1 MIGAALA
8 LGLLAAFAAAGIAV
22 LARCFPSLDARE
34 KLAYGTAL
42 GTVGASLAL
51 LALASVFSL
60 GAWLVVA
67 VAAACVAFAVV
78 LGGLPRPPARLPRLD
93 KDLGSRLVL
102 AILVVLCAWFWSRA
116 LYVDGTGLW
125 ASHRNLWAD
134 WAQHLGDVA
143 SFVWGDNFPPT
154 HPRFAGVPLNY
165 HYLSSVTVAALVELG
180 LDPAPALCLHSFV
193 FSIVIGVA
201 VHGFGRRMGL
211 SSNAATLALVLLV
224 LGGGLGF
231 AHAWMDAENFRWLN
245 AFWALIAPQRGLLYG
260 IPLGLLVLTLLDEGL
275 ATRSSR
281 CFVAAGVVAG
291 LLPFAHLGTLLALA
305 LAGPFLV
312 VAFPRREWL
321 AFAATTAA
329 IALPQGI
336 VQQGGRLG
344 AAGALRWAPG
354 WVAAPDPWLWFW
366 MKNLGPFLPL
376 LVVALVVPDL
386 VEPRARRQLLALQPL
401 FLLANLFVFQPWDWD
416 NTKVLVWWYLASCLL
431 VAALLE
437 RLARR
442 PRRSVLRPLVAL
454 LVGALMLSG
463 ALETA
468 QTLLGRDRHRLL
480 TVEDIELARRVRE
493 ETDPASLFVVGLQH
507 NHPVPVLSGRRVL
520 MGYTGWL
527 WSQGID
533 YAEREREVSEIFA
546 GGPGADALIERYGI
560 DYVVVGPVERERFGV
575 DREAWRARYPLVMK
589 TASWDVLKVRRSDW
603 PPNPGLTHEPVSP

>member
-1 MIGAALA
+1 MLR
-8 LGLLAAFAAAGIAV
+8 
-22 LARCFPSLDARE
+22 RCFPSLDPSE
-34 KLAYGTAL
+34 NLAYGTAL

-60 GAWLVVA
+60 GAPLVIA
-67 VAAACVAFAVV
+67 VAAACVALALA
-78 LGGLPRPPARLPRLD
+78 LGGLPRPTARLPRFD
-93 KDLGSRLVL
+93 RDAGSRLVL
-102 AILVVLCAWFWSRA
+102 AILAVLCAWFWSRA
-116 LYVDGTGLW
+116 LYTDGTGLW

-143 SFVWGDNFPPT
+143 SFVWGDNFPPA
-154 HPRFAGVPLNY
+154 HPRFAGAPLNY

-193 FSIVIGVA
+193 LSIVVGTA
-201 VHGFGRRMGL
+201 VHAFARRMGL

-231 AHAWMDAENFRWLN
+231 VHAWMNGSGALWDRAQLDAANFRWLN
-245 AFWALIAPQRGLLYG
+245 VFWALIAPQRGLLYG
-260 IPLGLLVLTLLDEGL
+260 IPLGLLALALLDEGL

-329 IALPQGI
+329 IALPQVI
-336 VQQGGRLG
+336 VQQGGKLG

-376 LVVALVVPDL
+376 LLVALLVPDL
-386 VEPRARRQLLALQPL
+386 VEPRSRRLLLALQPL

-416 NTKVLVWWYLASCLL
+416 NTKVLLWWYLASCLI

-437 RLARR
+437 RLARWH
-442 PRRSVLRPLVAL
+442 PRSVLRPLVAL
-454 LVGALMLSG
+454 LVTAMVLSG

-468 QTLLGRDRHRLL
+468 QTVLGRDRHRLL
-480 TVEDIELARRVRE
+480 TVEDLELVRRVRE

-507 NHPVPVLSGRRVL
+507 DHPVSVLSGRRVL

-533 YAEREREVSEIFA
+533 YAEREREVGEIFA
-546 GGPGADALIERYGI
+546 GAPGADALIERYGI
-560 DYVVVGPVERERFGV
+560 DYVVVGPAERERYGA
-575 DREAWRARYPLVMK
+575 DRNAWRKRFTLAIETP
-589 TASWDVLKVRRSDW
+589 SWDVLRTRRSHR
-603 PPNPGLTHEPVSP
+603 PP